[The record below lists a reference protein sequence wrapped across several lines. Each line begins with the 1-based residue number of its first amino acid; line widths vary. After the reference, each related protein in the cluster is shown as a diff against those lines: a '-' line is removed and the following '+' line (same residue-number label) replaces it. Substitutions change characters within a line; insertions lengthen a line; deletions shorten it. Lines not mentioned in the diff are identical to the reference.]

1 MMKLLYVIVIV
12 LAVFVGLTFTYMN
25 NQTVELKYL
34 SFSKEVNLPLLL
46 ISTLLLGVL
55 AGYFTSVMSSLK
67 VRRNLSKVKKDLKNL
82 KTSGI

>member
-1 MMKLLYVIVIV
+1 MYVIVIV

-34 SFSKEVNLPLLL
+34 SFSREVNLPLLL

-55 AGYFTSVMSSLK
+55 AGYFANILSSYK
-67 VRRNLSKVKKDLKNL
+67 VRRNLSKAKRDLKNL
-82 KTSGI
+82 KTSSL